1 VGAQL
6 ARGII
11 RLNTPKLTLI
21 GVFFFL
27 LCIVIPANAEP
38 QLRTNIL
45 SDQLQRQD
53 YSLNL
58 ALENS
63 QDQRSFLPSS
73 NKGGREFS
81 VSLGRSQGFEHL
93 YGHRDANAAAV
104 PNPEPTPMLL
114 LGSGLVGVAG
124 MIRRKRRRSR

>member
-1 VGAQL
+1 
-6 ARGII
+6 
-11 RLNTPKLTLI
+11 LNTRKLALM
-21 GVFFFL
+21 GAFL
-27 LCIVIPANAEP
+27 FMLSIMIPVNAEP
-38 QLRTNIL
+38 QLKTDSL

-53 YSLNL
+53 SGLNV
-58 ALENS
+58 ALGHT
-63 QDQRSFLPSS
+63 QDQKSFLASS

-93 YGHRDANAAAV
+93 YGHQDPDVKTV

-124 MIRRKRRRSR
+124 MIRRKRRTSR

>member
-1 VGAQL
+1 MGPFL
-6 ARGII
+6 
-11 RLNTPKLTLI
+11 
-21 GVFFFL
+21 FL
-27 LCIVIPANAEP
+27 LGIVISANAEP

-53 YSLNL
+53 SSLNL

-114 LGSGLVGVAG
+114 LGSGLVGLAS
-124 MIRRKRRRSR
+124 IIRKKRRKTRLI